1 MRARPYAEV
10 RAHDVRGGETA
21 PRDPERA
28 AAGQQPRGG
37 APRPAAHPGPV
48 LQRGGPP
55 QYAVHPRQV
64 SIIYMM
70 VEPA

>member
-1 MRARPYAEV
+1 MRARPDAEV

-28 AAGQQPRGG
+28 ADGQQPRGG

-48 LQRGGPP
+48 LQRGGPS
-55 QYAVHPRQV
+55 QHAVHPRQV
-64 SIIYMM
+64 LKNIY
-70 VEPA
+70 